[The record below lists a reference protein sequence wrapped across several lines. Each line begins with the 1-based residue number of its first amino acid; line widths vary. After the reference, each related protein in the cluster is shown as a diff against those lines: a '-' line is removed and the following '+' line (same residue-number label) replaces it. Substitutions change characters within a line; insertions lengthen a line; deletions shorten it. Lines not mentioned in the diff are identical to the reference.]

1 MLVAMN
7 EGKDPKRV
15 TRKTKLIWVSGYL
28 LVLALILVSISVLYV
43 MLKPDSP
50 DEPIEHECEWR
61 GETFS
66 PRVLSPTSV
75 EVCFGTIRPEP
86 KPTALEIILVRNATD
101 EGRYNFQ
108 SDGDGPLVLAGGV
121 TIGTIV
127 YADSE
132 DNERVNRGDK
142 LDITGLHP
150 TSSYEIYLIW
160 TATGDV
166 IARKTFST
174 PAG

>member
-7 EGKDPKRV
+7 EGKGPKSV
-15 TRKTKLIWVSGYL
+15 TRKMKLIWVTGYL
-28 LVLALILVSISVLYV
+28 LVLALIFVSVFILYV
-43 MLKPDSP
+43 MLQPDMP

-61 GETFS
+61 GEIFS
-66 PRVLSPTSV
+66 ERILSPTSV
-75 EVCFGTIRPEP
+75 EFCFGNIRPEP

-108 SDGDGPLVLAGGV
+108 SDDDGPLVLASGV
-121 TIGTIV
+121 SIGTIV

-132 DNERVNRGDK
+132 DNGRVNQGDK
-142 LDITGLHP
+142 LDITGLYP
-150 TSSYEIYLIW
+150 ASDYEIKLIW
-160 TATGDV
+160 APTGDL
-166 IARKTFST
+166 ITKKTFST

>member
-1 MLVAMN
+1 MN
-7 EGKDPKRV
+7 EGEGPKKV
-15 TRKTKLIWVSGYL
+15 TRKMKLIWVSGYL

-43 MLKPDSP
+43 MLQPDMP

-75 EVCFGTIRPEP
+75 EFCFGMIRPEP
-86 KPTALEIILVRNATD
+86 KPTALEIMLVRNATD
-101 EGRYNFQ
+101 EGRYSFQ
-108 SDGDGPLVLAGGV
+108 SDDDGPLVLSGGV
-121 TIGTIV
+121 SIGTFV

-132 DNERVNRGDK
+132 DNERVNQGDK
-142 LDITGLHP
+142 LDVTGLHP
-150 TSSYEIYLIW
+150 ASSYEIYLVW
-160 TATGDV
+160 AATGDV